1 MKLYKITDKN
11 DKTRAGY
18 QNECQWGENVT
29 HRAKGKGKNL
39 CSEDFIHAYT
49 DPLLAVFFNPLG
61 GNYDEKTMLLWEA
74 EGRIS
79 AKEVDKVGCRSLTTI
94 KKIQKP
100 EITTEQ
106 RVEIAIRLA
115 VKVYKET
122 SFIKWANSWLDTSDR
137 TEAAARA
144 AAGAAAWAAEAAAR
158 AAWAAARAAEAAEA
172 AWAAEAAARALSVL
186 DIIMEVKDG

>member
-144 AAGAAAWAAEAAAR
+144 AARAAEAAGAAEAAWAAGAAAWAAEAAA
-158 AAWAAARAAEAAEA
+158 WAAA
-172 AWAAEAAARALSVL
+172 WALSVL
-186 DIIMEVKDG
+186 DIIMEVKDGER